1 MSTIVPFLTL
11 LIGCGPSGPLFV
23 NIQDVEVQL
32 HGANGLQRRHLDG
45 PSLEQASACLDATVE
60 VDQAATESRQLLQK
74 TYLLLIKD
82 NSGVRNFEMITD
94 HHLKGNGERYYEN
107 LCIHAIVEG

>member
-1 MSTIVPFLTL
+1 MLLVPFLTL
-11 LIGCGPSGPLFV
+11 IIGCGPSGPLFT

-32 HGANGLQRRHLDG
+32 HGDKGLQRRHLTG
-45 PSLEQASACLDATVE
+45 PALDQAAACLDTTVE
-60 VDQAATESRQLLQK
+60 VDQKATESRQLLQK

-94 HHLKGNGERYYEN
+94 YHLKGNGEKYYEN
-107 LCIHAIVEG
+107 LCIHGIVEG